1 MIRVVGFGTP
11 PGPGHSGDRS
21 SVAPMTAVEASI
33 ELPAPPADVW
43 PVVLDP
49 SRLHE
54 WVTIHRS
61 LSSADSG
68 PPREGFRMSQQ
79 LAIRGVPVAVSWV
92 LSECQAPVFARW
104 KGRGPAGARARIEY
118 RLEPSGVG
126 TRFVYTNEFTPPM
139 GPLGRIAANALVGG
153 TPEREAHAS
162 LERLRNLFVTR

>member
-1 MIRVVGFGTP
+1 M
-11 PGPGHSGDRS
+11 S
-21 SVAPMTAVEASI
+21 AVEASV
-33 ELPAPPADVW
+33 ELPAPPDEVW

-61 LSSADSG
+61 LTSADPG
-68 PPREGFRMSQQ
+68 PPRAGFRMAQQ
-79 LAIRGVPVAVSWV
+79 LAIRGVPVSVSWV
-92 LSECQAPVFARW
+92 LTECEAPFFARW

-139 GPLGRIAANALVGG
+139 GPLGRIAATALVGD
-153 TPEREAHAS
+153 TPDREAHAS
-162 LERLRNLFVTR
+162 LERLRNLIASR

>member
-1 MIRVVGFGTP
+1 
-11 PGPGHSGDRS
+11 
-21 SVAPMTAVEASI
+21 MTAVEASI
-33 ELPAPPADVW
+33 ELPAPPDEVW

-49 SRLHE
+49 NRLHE

-61 LSSADSG
+61 LTSADSG

-92 LSECQAPVFARW
+92 LDECQAPFVAHW

-162 LERLRNLFVTR
+162 LERLRNLFATR